1 MKKLNQSFHIS
12 QLIIRSFQQELDEN
26 GKRDLVSWLNTD
38 PRNQALYQDLQQK
51 DLAERKQ
58 QIKQLHP
65 EKSWKQLERQIHFK
79 RNNHYLTIFKYVAIL
94 LLILSTGLY
103 YYSQRFTTDKPFT
116 LTVTANIPVPGSTK
130 AILILESGE
139 EIELTSGQNFC
150 LQQDTNIQILNT
162 DNILRINISDS
173 ISPLKE
179 NYSTLSV
186 PKGGE
191 YRIVLSDGSKV
202 WLNSDSRLRFPSP
215 FSGDKRTVFLEEEAY
230 FEVAHDT
237 QKPFVVSTE
246 DMSIRVLGT
255 KFNVKAYAEDEAV
268 YTTLVSGSVRTNNK
282 QSTYST
288 LLSPNEQCIYYP
300 GNNRM
305 ETRKIDPQTFLGWVQ
320 GRFIFENETLEEI
333 LKQLGR
339 WYDTEIFYQNPRVA
353 KYRFTGNVDRFD
365 QISTLLHMIE
375 KTYPVSFTINGRT
388 IVVK

>member
-1 MKKLNQSFHIS
+1 MEPSHDHIEKTLDKLVAST
-12 QLIIRSFQQELDEN
+12 RS
-26 GKRDLVSWLNTD
+26 
-38 PRNQALYQDLQQK
+38 PRGRYSAS
-51 DLAERKQ
+51 E
-58 QIKQLHP
+58 
-65 EKSWKQLERQIHFK
+65 SWKLLER
-79 RNNHYLTIFKYVAIL
+79 RL
-94 LLILSTGLY
+94 
-103 YYSQRFTTDKPFT
+103 
-116 LTVTANIPVPGSTK
+116 VPPRTK
-130 AILILESGE
+130 
-139 EIELTSGQNFC
+139 
-150 LQQDTNIQILNT
+150 
-162 DNILRINISDS
+162 
-173 ISPLKE
+173 
-179 NYSTLSV
+179 
-186 PKGGE
+186 
-191 YRIVLSDGSKV
+191 
-202 WLNSDSRLRFPSP
+202 RLRLFRLAGVVAASVLLCFASWFIYDYWKPVAMQ
-215 FSGDKRTVFLEEEAY
+215 TVSAGAAISVITLPDQTKVTLNRYSSLTYPDRFKEDRREVQLQGEAY